1 MKRDNVGYKISCD
14 LTADEARRIV
24 EGDTLWM
31 AADRRAL
38 VVELFARMK
47 TQGLRLKTIVDYERM
62 LRHKNIDRVCCVI
75 LAVTLIISGLFVGAA
90 STGRIEEDTTMGYE
104 TRLFDQSRVHTIDIV
119 MNDWD
124 DFLETAASDEYA
136 V

>member
-1 MKRDNVGYKISCD
+1 
-14 LTADEARRIV
+14 
-24 EGDTLWM
+24 
-31 AADRRAL
+31 
-38 VVELFARMK
+38 
-47 TQGLRLKTIVDYERM
+47 M

-90 STGRIEEDTTMGYE
+90 ATGRIEENTTMGYE

-124 DFLETAASDEYA
+124 DFLETAASEEYA